1 MTVPPAPRLAYAA
14 STDTGRVR
22 EANEDN
28 FVLQPMVFAVADG
41 MGGHAAGE
49 VASEIA
55 VVTLRD
61 RLRDGAASVDL
72 MVAAVVEANAAIFQ
86 AAHSHS
92 DQRGRRDFAMTTW
105 VKLFDWA

>member
-1 MTVPPAPRLAYAA
+1 MTVPPAPRLVYAA
-14 STDTGRVR
+14 TSDTGLVR

-28 FVLQPMVFAVADG
+28 FVLEPMVFAVADG

-55 VVTLRD
+55 AVTLRD

-86 AAHSHS
+86 IGRAH
-92 DQRGRRDFAMTTW
+92 
-105 VKLFDWA
+105 V